1 MIKYCETVFLQANTM
16 DGQVIEHPQTSLYK
30 LIVESNSTLKAIIT
44 NMQLTEGSLD
54 TSMLNEIVINR
65 SKAVYDTADGSSGY
79 EKMYNAWQTL
89 QSYVD
94 QTWDMNMGKVPNGQ
108 GLKQVSES
116 ANTNLSMNMKL
127 TSVISLQTI
136 EKKDGII
143 RMHMMGKRVNFACR
157 TVITP
162 DPYIDVDEIGIPDV
176 FARKLSYPVPVT
188 AWNASNLRKLVMN
201 GPDVYPGYF

>member
-1 MIKYCETVFLQANTM
+1 MN
-16 DGQVIEHPQTSLYK
+16 GQIIEHPQTSLYK

-44 NMQLTEGSLD
+44 NMKLSEGSLD
-54 TSMLNEIVINR
+54 TSTLNELVVNR
-65 SKAVYDTADGSSGY
+65 SKVVYDAAEGSTSY

-89 QSYVD
+89 QSHVD
-94 QTWDMNMGKVPNGQ
+94 QTWDMNLGKVPAGQ

-116 ANTNLSMNMKL
+116 TRKL
-127 TSVISLQTI
+127 YKSNKQTLEFSIQVI
-136 EKKDGII
+136 EKKEGII

-176 FARKLSYPVPVT
+176 FAKKLSYPVPVT
-188 AWNASNLRKLVMN
+188 VWNAAHLRKLVMN
-201 GPDVYPGYF
+201 GPDIYPG

>member
-1 MIKYCETVFLQANTM
+1 M

-44 NMQLTEGSLD
+44 NMQLSESSLD
-54 TSMLNEIVINR
+54 ISTLNEIVINR
-65 SKAVYDTADGSSGY
+65 SKAVYDTAEGNSGY

-127 TSVISLQTI
+127 NSVISLQTI
-136 EKKDGII
+136 EKKEGII

-188 AWNASNLRKLVMN
+188 AWNAANLRKLVMN
-201 GPDVYPGYF
+201 GPDVYPGYFLGPIKFFG